1 MNTGDSIMFRTIC
14 LSITTLLWLAF
25 HPAHSEEAVGN
36 PQQEKGTPSGDLR
49 QLVSMPDQAR
59 EFMRNDML
67 DHLSALNE
75 IIGYLSSNNLDAAAD
90 VAETRMG
97 RSSMGKHRGTGMG
110 PGRFMPL
117 EMRNLGWSMHDAASE
132 FSKIAKKGDLKSTYS
147 ALQKVTSS
155 CVACHYTY
163 RTR

>member
-1 MNTGDSIMFRTIC
+1 MYKSMFVF
-14 LSITTLLWLAF
+14 LLLFAF
-25 HPAHSEEAVGN
+25 QTAYSAEAINQVQNVDAFAGR
-36 PQQEKGTPSGDLR
+36 DAR
-49 QLVSMPDQAR
+49 QLVSMPDKVR
-59 EFMRNDML
+59 EIMRKDML

-75 IIGYLSSNNLDAAAD
+75 IIGNLGSNNLEAAAD

-110 PGRFMPL
+110 PGRFMPI
-117 EMRNLGWSMHDAASE
+117 EMRNLGWGMHDAATE
-132 FSKIAKKGDLKSTYS
+132 FSKITKQGDLKSAYS
-147 ALQKVTSS
+147 ALQKVTRS

>member
-1 MNTGDSIMFRTIC
+1 MYIKVCIFA
-14 LSITTLLWLAF
+14 LLF
-25 HPAHSEEAVGN
+25 VSHTVHSEEAINKAQSV
-36 PQQEKGTPSGDLR
+36 ESSSGEDVR

-59 EFMRNDML
+59 ELMRREML

-75 IIGYLSSNNLDAAAD
+75 IMGYLASNNLDAAAD

-97 RSSMGKHRGTGMG
+97 RSTMGKHRGTGMG

-117 EMRNLGWSMHDAASE
+117 EMRNLGWGMHDAATE
-132 FSKIAKKGDLKSTYS
+132 FSRIAKQGDLKNAYS
-147 ALQKVTSS
+147 ALQKVSNS
-155 CVACHYTY
+155 CVACHYSY

>member
-1 MNTGDSIMFRTIC
+1 MCKKVFIS
-14 LSITTLLWLAF
+14 LLIFVSLA
-25 HPAHSEEAVGN
+25 ALSEEVINKAQNV
-36 PQQEKGTPSGDLR
+36 ESSSGGDTR

-59 EFMRNDML
+59 ELMRKDML
-67 DHLSALNE
+67 DNLSALNE
-75 IIGYLSSNNLDAAAD
+75 IIGYLASNSLDAAAD

-97 RSSMGKHRGTGMG
+97 RSSMGQHRGTGMG

-117 EMRNLGWSMHDAASE
+117 EMRNLGWGMHDAATE
-132 FSKIAKKGDLKSTYS
+132 FSKVAKQGDLKSAYS

-155 CVACHYTY
+155 CVACHYSY

>member
-1 MNTGDSIMFRTIC
+1 MFKIISIFATSMLLFMFNT
-14 LSITTLLWLAF
+14 AY
-25 HPAHSEEAVGN
+25 SEESVSE
-36 PQQEKGTPSGDLR
+36 PQSTKEPAGSDLR
-49 QLVSMPDQAR
+49 QFVTMPEQTRQLMR
-59 EFMRNDML
+59 EDML

-75 IIGYLSSNNLDAAAD
+75 IIGYLAENKLDTAAE

-97 RSSMGKHRGTGMG
+97 KSSMGKHRGTGMG

-117 EMRNLGWSMHDAASE
+117 EMRKLGWGMHESATE
-132 FSKIAKKGDLKSTYS
+132 FSRVAKEGDLKNAYS

-155 CVACHYTY
+155 CVACHYSY

>member
-1 MNTGDSIMFRTIC
+1 MYKNIFVS
-14 LSITTLLWLAF
+14 LLLFVSQVAYSTD
-25 HPAHSEEAVGN
+25 AINQAQNVEASA
-36 PQQEKGTPSGDLR
+36 SGDAR
-49 QLVSMPDQAR
+49 QLVSMPDKAR
-59 EFMRNDML
+59 EIMRKDML

-75 IIGYLSSNNLDAAAD
+75 IIGNLTSNRFDAAAD
-90 VAETRMG
+90 VAEIRMG
-97 RSSMGKHRGTGMG
+97 RSSMEKHQGTGMG

-117 EMRNLGWSMHDAASE
+117 EMRNLGWAMHDAATE
-132 FSKIAKKGDLKSTYS
+132 FSKIAKQGDLKSTYS

>member
-1 MNTGDSIMFRTIC
+1 MLRNIFILTVSVILF
-14 LSITTLLWLAF
+14 AF
-25 HPAHSEEAVGN
+25 QAVHSEEAVAEAG
-36 PQQEKGTPSGDLR
+36 KGIESSDDDYR
-49 QLVSMPDQAR
+49 QFVSMPDQAR
-59 EFMRNDML
+59 KLMRQDMQ

-75 IIGYLSSNNLDAAAD
+75 IIGFLATDDLDAAAD

-97 RSSMGKHRGTGMG
+97 RSSMGKHRGSGMG

-117 EMRNLGWSMHDAASE
+117 EMRNIGWGMHDAATE
-132 FSKIAKKGDLKSTYS
+132 FSKVAKSGDLKGAYS

-155 CVACHYTY
+155 CVACHYSY

>member
-1 MNTGDSIMFRTIC
+1 MYKKVAIS
-14 LSITTLLWLAF
+14 LLIFVSQAAF
-25 HPAHSEEAVGN
+25 SQDATDKAKRVES
-36 PQQEKGTPSGDLR
+36 PSGGDTR

-59 EFMRNDML
+59 EFMRKDML

-75 IIGYLSSNNLDAAAD
+75 IIGYLASNNLAAAAD

-97 RSSMGKHRGTGMG
+97 RSSMGKHRATGTG

-117 EMRNLGWSMHDAASE
+117 EMRNLGWGMHDAATE
-132 FSKIAKKGDLKSTYS
+132 FSKVAKQGDLKNAYN

-155 CVACHYTY
+155 CVACHYSY

>member
-1 MNTGDSIMFRTIC
+1 MYKKVFIS
-14 LSITTLLWLAF
+14 LLLFASQI
-25 HPAHSEEAVGN
+25 AHSEEPMTKAQIG
-36 PQQEKGTPSGDLR
+36 GDPR
-49 QLVSMPDQAR
+49 QLVLMPDQAR
-59 EFMRNDML
+59 ELMRKDML

-75 IIGYLSSNNLDAAAD
+75 IIGYLAANDLGKAAD

-117 EMRNLGWSMHDAASE
+117 EMRNIGWGMHDAATV
-132 FSKIAKKGDLKSTYS
+132 FSKIAKQGDSKSAYS
-147 ALQKVTSS
+147 ALQGITSS
-155 CVACHYTY
+155 CVACHYSY